1 MARVKLDFGAEVDF
15 LDKGQLD
22 DSLTRYFD
30 KQESAR
36 LAGIKYMRLPMLI
49 GTVANSAF
57 NIGGSGPQHCGPG
70 SGYAWSIRR
79 LLINGLTAG
88 VTPDIANIYRHP
100 NLQPLWQLNGNSF
113 GQTFGRL
120 EMLFLPGE
128 YLVVQSVGTVNA
140 TGQII
145 ITGDAVEVPAE
156 MIGKLA

>member
-1 MARVKLDFGAEVDF
+1 MAKVKLDFGAEVDF

-22 DSLTRYFD
+22 DSLDSYFN
-30 KQESAR
+30 KQESAA
-36 LAGIKYMRLPMLI
+36 LAGIKYFRLPALI
-49 GTVANSAF
+49 GSVSSSAF
-57 NIGGSGPQHCGPG
+57 NIGGSGPIQVGPR

-88 VTPDIANIYRHP
+88 TTPDVANFYRHP
-100 NLQPLWQLNGNSF
+100 GPQPLWQLNGNNF

-120 EMLFLPGE
+120 ELLFLPGE
-128 YLVVQSVGTVNA
+128 YLVAKSVGTVAA